1 MEFFS
6 IVRSWGFAK
15 VLRNTLLLRH
25 FTALKLEDPSI
36 VRSWGF
42 VKFLTIPLLEIFS
55 NFSTLKRC
63 RFTAVKYQIMGK
75 NVNGKNFQVLVGK
88 NWKWKSLEKSRRW
101 RRAQT
106 IPHSANFV
114 NVQIAQTFISNS
126 FVQFV
131 QTFFYNKRGLFP
143 IPIILLFEMV
153 VNPFLVEVTV
163 FPYCVFPYCGNCFA
177 RY

>member
-1 MEFFS
+1 M
-6 IVRSWGFAK
+6 
-15 VLRNTLLLRH
+15 LRNTLLLRH

-36 VRSWGF
+36 VRSWEF
-42 VKFLTIPLLEIFS
+42 VKFLTNSPLEIFS

-106 IPHSANFV
+106 IPHTAPKV
-114 NVQIAQTFISNS
+114 NIQIAQTFFSNL
-126 FVQFV
+126 FVQFA
-131 QTFFYNKRGLFP
+131 QTFISSRRNKKGIVSNP
-143 IPIILLFEMV
+143 TILLFEIF
-153 VNPFLVEVTV
+153 VNPFL
-163 FPYCVFPYCGNCFA
+163 A
-177 RY
+177 